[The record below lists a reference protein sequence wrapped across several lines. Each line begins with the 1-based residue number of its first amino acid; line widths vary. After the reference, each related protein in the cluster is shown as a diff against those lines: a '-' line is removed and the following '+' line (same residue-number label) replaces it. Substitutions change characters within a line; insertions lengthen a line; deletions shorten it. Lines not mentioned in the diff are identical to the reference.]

1 MPWGDGKVDEKD
13 LQVLMDY
20 WGREVNDPT
29 LIAYWKLDEDEGSVA
44 GDSAGTGDGVLV
56 GNPVWQP
63 AGGKLGGTLQL
74 DGIDD
79 YVRTPFVVD
88 PGKGPFSVFAWVKGG
103 APGQVVVSRT
113 GGANWL
119 MASSPAG
126 SLMTDVKSAD
136 RKGKAL
142 TSTTVITD
150 GAWHR
155 IGLVWD
161 GSNRILYVDD
171 IEVAGDTQSSL
182 AASAGGLCIGGPSD
196 PAAGGAFWSGLID
209 DVRLYDRAVKP

>member
-1 MPWGDGKVDEKD
+1 V
-13 LQVLMDY
+13 
-20 WGREVNDPT
+20 EVPE
-29 LIAYWKLDEDEGSVA
+29 LGLVARWKLDEPNGDIAHESVHHR
-44 GDSAGTGDGVLV
+44 DGTLHGG
-56 GNPVWQP
+56 PIWQRT
-63 AGGKLGGTLQL
+63 GGRIGGTLQF

-79 YVRTPFVVD
+79 YVSTPFVVD
-88 PGKGPFSVFAWVKGG
+88 PGKQAFSVFAWVKGG

-126 SLMTDVKSAD
+126 SLVTDVKSAD

-150 GAWHR
+150 SAWHR

-182 AASAGGLCIGGPSD
+182 AASAGGLYIG
-196 PAAGGAFWSGLID
+196 AGSALAPGSFWSGLID